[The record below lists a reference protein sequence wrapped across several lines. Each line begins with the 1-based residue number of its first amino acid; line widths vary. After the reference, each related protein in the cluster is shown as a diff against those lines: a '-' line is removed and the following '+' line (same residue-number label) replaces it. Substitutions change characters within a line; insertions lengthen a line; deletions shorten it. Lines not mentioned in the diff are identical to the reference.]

1 MGRRLPSKSARK
13 PAASLSMGTASP
25 PETPMASPVARR
37 KKTAKKNKSSRPKVS
52 KAHHQ
57 NLHRP
62 HAPTAPPHP
71 VAPSSI
77 AADAGVPPHLRY
89 SQISPRSSTSDLS
102 DPEHVE
108 NESME
113 ASSSEDSS
121 NEDSGADSA
130 SDSDSDAPTM
140 PRRCRPASPVPRVTP
155 AHRSGLRVEEL
166 SDLDSMDDGN
176 SDDEDVLKPAGY
188 EYPDSEQSR
197 PTTRN
202 GPGRPGLEREF
213 VETMQNLT
221 CNNDSDDELDEDDPD
236 LRAFMLRQKEIK
248 RLNRLSHG
256 SSIGKRTISE
266 RGDSDHED
274 LKPFPNGE
282 SPTTDRRMR
291 RRLDQRSSFFEGHT
305 PERIPELDEPDSDD
319 TGLDSDGNLARELP
333 YFGLEVM
340 EVDDSD

>member
-1 MGRRLPSKSARK
+1 MGRRLPPQSARK
-13 PAASLSMGTASP
+13 PAANLSMGTASP

-37 KKTAKKNKSSRPKVS
+37 KKTGESTKSSRSKVS

-57 NLHRP
+57 SPRRP
-62 HAPTAPPHP
+62 HSPTAPPHP
-71 VAPSSI
+71 VAPSPI
-77 AADAGVPPHLRY
+77 AASASVPPHLRY
-89 SQISPRSSTSDLS
+89 SQISPQSSPSDLS
-102 DPEHVE
+102 DPEYIGD
-108 NESME
+108 ESME

-121 NEDSGADSA
+121 SEDSGPD
-130 SDSDSDAPTM
+130 SDSDSGSPAM
-140 PRRCRPASPVPRVTP
+140 PRRCSPVPRVTP
-155 AHRSGLRVEEL
+155 ADRSGLRVEEL
-166 SDLDSMDDGN
+166 SDLDLMDSGN

-188 EYPDSEQSR
+188 EYPESEQSR

-202 GPGRPGLEREF
+202 GPGLEREF
-213 VETMQNLT
+213 VETMQNLR
-221 CNNDSDDELDEDDPD
+221 CDNESDDELDDDNAE
-236 LRAFMLRQKEIK
+236 LREFMEWQKELK
-248 RLNRLSHG
+248 RRTRITHG

-291 RRLDQRSSFFEGHT
+291 RRLDRRSSFFEGHT

-319 TGLDSDGNLARELP
+319 PGFDSDGNLVRELP